1 MFVLDSHITADHGG
15 RNGGKGMEDA
25 AHWLAGSAFVH
36 TQDFLPSGSTIHSG
50 LNPPKSIINQE
61 NARSCLQ
68 DNLKEAFSLLRFC
81 FLKQL

>member
-1 MFVLDSHITADHGG
+1 
-15 RNGGKGMEDA
+15 MEDA
-25 AHWLAGSAFVH
+25 AHWLAGSAFVY

-50 LNPPKSIINQE
+50 LDPPKSIINQE
-61 NARSCLQ
+61 NACSCLQ